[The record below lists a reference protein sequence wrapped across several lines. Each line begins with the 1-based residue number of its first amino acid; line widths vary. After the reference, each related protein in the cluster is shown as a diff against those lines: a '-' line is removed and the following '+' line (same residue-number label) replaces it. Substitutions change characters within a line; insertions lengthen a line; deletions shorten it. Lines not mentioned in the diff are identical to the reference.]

1 MYHFGLIGNPI
12 KHSKSPELHQHFLKD
27 FGVNGAYELYELT
40 HAELDAFT
48 EQVKQDGLMGFN
60 VTAPY
65 KASIIPYLDRLDFYA
80 QEMNAVNTVKLM
92 DGQLVGYNTDGIGY
106 IEALRQAKSEFF
118 NQTKKKILI
127 IGAGGAAKGIALA
140 LNDIENFTIDITN
153 RTEEKAI
160 ELTKKLKTS
169 QVYDLTE
176 AEEHLG
182 KYDLIIQTTTVGM
195 QPNIDTQIIRL
206 DRVKPQAIVS
216 DIVYQPKWTKFLEQ
230 ADELGIE
237 VLFGI
242 DMLIH
247 PAAKSFEIWTGHRPN
262 ERLLEWLKE

>member
-1 MYHFGLIGNPI
+1 M
-12 KHSKSPELHQHFLKD
+12 
-27 FGVNGAYELYELT
+27 
-40 HAELDAFT
+40 
-48 EQVKQDGLMGFN
+48 
-60 VTAPY
+60 
-65 KASIIPYLDRLDFYA
+65 
-80 QEMNAVNTVKLM
+80 
-92 DGQLVGYNTDGIGY
+92 
-106 IEALRQAKSEFF
+106 
-118 NQTKKKILI
+118 I

-247 PAAKSFEIWTGHRPN
+247 QAAKSFEIWTGHRPN

>member
-1 MYHFGLIGNPI
+1 M
-12 KHSKSPELHQHFLKD
+12 
-27 FGVNGAYELYELT
+27 
-40 HAELDAFT
+40 
-48 EQVKQDGLMGFN
+48 KQDGLMGFN

-247 PAAKSFEIWTGHRPN
+247 QAAKSFEIWTGHRPN